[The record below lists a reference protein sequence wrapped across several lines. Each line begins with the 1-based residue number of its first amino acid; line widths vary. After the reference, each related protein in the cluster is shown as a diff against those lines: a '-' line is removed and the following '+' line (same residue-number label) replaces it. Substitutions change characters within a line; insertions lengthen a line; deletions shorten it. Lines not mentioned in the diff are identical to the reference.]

1 MHFSILCLALGATA
15 QALPQVLP
23 SNTTS
28 ALSSSSTSS
37 GLTGGLLGLDSPVSS
52 LLSKVGLGGDDSIDS
67 LLIALNLSEVSSLLD
82 LTTVLQSLNLNGL
95 LKRDGLGLN
104 KTVNELSVQNLL
116 ALLNTETGN
125 ATQFLSGLGVNDNT
139 INSTLS
145 KLNLGQDATVGNLLG
160 ALNLNGTSTV
170 ADLTK
175 SLGGLSKR
183 SALLGLTGESGSGLL
198 GLDALDLGTLDS
210 LLAGLGLSQGS
221 QLTSVL
227 NTLNL
232 SQTSSL
238 TSLFS
243 GLGLDTSSFNG
254 LLASNG
260 LSGSN
265 SISSVL
271 TSVEVPLN
279 ATLGQ
284 LFSGLGITDALF
296 LARILLRPFGHMQSP
311 SRFPSAQPDIQSSPR
326 TERKR
331 KRRAQEEATNKQQ
344 TLQGLLSDQQE
355 PSSVSSSTLPRSK
368 RIRQGSANPSTPP
381 KKLARTD
388 MYSFPS
394 RSQATNGNGVVDLTN
409 GSPSPSPQTRR
420 VNGAMKGRGGLNP
433 HTGAKKLVVKNLKQ
447 NTGWDSKA
455 YLEKI
460 WNQLDAALA
469 IIFTG
474 GQGGFSKE
482 DLYRGVENVCRQGGA
497 STLFSRLESRCRQ
510 HVEHD
515 LRDSLTGKAG
525 SDNITVLE
533 AVIAEWARWKQE
545 MAVIRAI
552 FFFLDRSYLLSSSK
566 PTLSDLTP
574 QIFRDVVF
582 TAESLKPKTVDGA
595 CDLVARDRTQQQALD
610 KTLFRQAVDMFH
622 ELQVYS
628 ASFEPRFLGTTQN
641 YVAEWSDNLIV
652 EKSLPQY
659 VALAEAFMASEMAR
673 CDEFALDAS
682 TKRELLAVLEDHFV
696 VRKETDLTE
705 YEPLASLLDR
715 NAMAD
720 LTALYALLNR
730 RRLGD
735 KLRPAFEKW
744 VDETGTSVVF
754 SKNEDDMIVQL
765 LSLKRRLDATWKTAF
780 QRDAS
785 LGHGLRESFETFVNK
800 TKKGEATWGTD
811 NTKVGEMI
819 AKYVDQLLR
828 GGAKAIPE
836 VLTARRASSITA
848 PNQPAL
854 EKAVDG
860 AEENNEDEEIDEDT
874 EINIQLDQVLDLF
887 RFLQG
892 KAVFEAFY
900 KKDLARR
907 LLMARSASS
916 DAERSMLTRLKT
928 ECGAGFTQNLEQMF
942 KDVELAREEMQSYK
956 SRLEERVGYE
966 KGKNVDLNVNILS
979 AAAWPTYPD
988 IPVVIPSNVK
998 KSIDDFELHYKSKH
1012 TGRKLDWKHA
1022 LAHCQ
1027 MRAKFDKGYKELV
1040 VSSFQAVVLLLFNG
1054 VKPDEHL
1061 PYSHIQT
1068 ETGLPEQEVKRTLQ
1082 SLACAK
1088 LRPLTK
1094 HPKGK
1099 EINDTDTF
1107 TVNTS
1112 FDHPKFRVKINQVQ
1126 LKETKEENKETHI
1139 RVAED
1144 RNFECQ
1150 AAIVRILKSKKTIS
1164 HQQLV
1169 SETISA
1175 TMSRGVL
1182 AVADIKKNVDRLIE
1196 KDYME
1201 REEGNMYS
1209 YIA

>member
-1 MHFSILCLALGATA
+1 
-15 QALPQVLP
+15 
-23 SNTTS
+23 
-28 ALSSSSTSS
+28 
-37 GLTGGLLGLDSPVSS
+37 
-52 LLSKVGLGGDDSIDS
+52 
-67 LLIALNLSEVSSLLD
+67 
-82 LTTVLQSLNLNGL
+82 
-95 LKRDGLGLN
+95 
-104 KTVNELSVQNLL
+104 
-116 ALLNTETGN
+116 
-125 ATQFLSGLGVNDNT
+125 
-139 INSTLS
+139 
-145 KLNLGQDATVGNLLG
+145 
-160 ALNLNGTSTV
+160 
-170 ADLTK
+170 
-175 SLGGLSKR
+175 
-183 SALLGLTGESGSGLL
+183 
-198 GLDALDLGTLDS
+198 
-210 LLAGLGLSQGS
+210 
-221 QLTSVL
+221 
-227 NTLNL
+227 
-232 SQTSSL
+232 
-238 TSLFS
+238 
-243 GLGLDTSSFNG
+243 
-254 LLASNG
+254 
-260 LSGSN
+260 
-265 SISSVL
+265 
-271 TSVEVPLN
+271 
-279 ATLGQ
+279 
-284 LFSGLGITDALF
+284 
-296 LARILLRPFGHMQSP
+296 
-311 SRFPSAQPDIQSSPR
+311 
-326 TERKR
+326 
-331 KRRAQEEATNKQQ
+331 
-344 TLQGLLSDQQE
+344 
-355 PSSVSSSTLPRSK
+355 
-368 RIRQGSANPSTPP
+368 
-381 KKLARTD
+381 
-388 MYSFPS
+388 
-394 RSQATNGNGVVDLTN
+394 
-409 GSPSPSPQTRR
+409 
-420 VNGAMKGRGGLNP
+420 MKGRGGLNP

-515 LRDSLTGKAG
+515 VRDSLVGKAG

-545 MAVIRAI
+545 MAMIRAI

-574 QIFRDVVF
+574 QLFRDVVF

-595 CDLVARDRTQQQALD
+595 CHLVARDRTQQQALD

-682 TKRELLAVLEDHFV
+682 IKRELLAVLEDHFV

-715 NAMAD
+715 NAVAD
-720 LTALYALLNR
+720 LTALYALLSR
-730 RRLGD
+730 RRMGD

-754 SKNEDDMIVQL
+754 SKNEDDMIVEL

-860 AEENNEDEEIDEDT
+860 AEENNEDEEVDEDT

-1099 EINDTDTF
+1099 EINETDTF

-1182 AVADIKKNVDRLIE
+1182 AVADIKKNIDRLIE